1 MMKRA
6 YTVTSSSTQ
15 KHGDFLIIP
24 AKHPNSW
31 FFNHLNEGTHSL
43 KSCLASFW
51 VAGVGFK
58 CQDVSETVPG
68 HVQKRSRRPKTPP
81 KRPKTLPQDAP
92 RRLKMPPRCPK
103 TAPRRRQDV
112 PRRHKM
118 PRHALKTPQV
128 HPKTTR
134 RHRARRSKTLQDAPK
149 TSKYAPKMAQD
160 TSKKPPRRP
169 QDGHKPKWVQKSK
182 SVDSSLVLEAFLEP
196 KTPEEPPNWDQI
208 GTKWELTETKW
219 GLTETK
225 VGPSGTKCRPK
236 WDRVGTK

>member
-1 MMKRA
+1 MVQGAPR
-6 YTVTSSSTQ
+6 
-15 KHGDFLIIP
+15 
-24 AKHPNSW
+24 
-31 FFNHLNEGTHSL
+31 HL
-43 KSCLASFW
+43 
-51 VAGVGFK
+51 
-58 CQDVSETVPG
+58 QDA
-68 HVQKRSRRPKTPP
+68 QRRSPKTPQNAS
-81 KRPKTLPQDAP
+81 RRLQDAP
-92 RRLKMPPRCPK
+92 RRPQDAAR
-103 TAPRRRQDV
+103 TSQDAPRR
-112 PRRHKM
+112 HNM
-118 PRHALKTPQV
+118 PRNALKTPQV